1 MVQRTPTR
9 ITRTWSIPSKS
20 PRTTI
25 SGEEVKTRVT
35 IKGEK
40 FLVVKLSKMLQ
51 TDHNKMRKPKTDP
64 GYIQTWRVKGHLD
77 HRQTL
82 QIKKKEKAR
91 CLLTWNLTATQT
103 ILKAEVVSWQ
113 SACQLGIRLRIQGFP
128 GILAAWI
135 VSQVQGAPLSVTTLE
150 QAWTTSEP

>member
-1 MVQRTPTR
+1 MEQITPTR
-9 ITRTWSIPSKS
+9 ITRTWSILSKS
-20 PRTTI
+20 PKTTI

-35 IKGEK
+35 IKEEK

-51 TDHNKMRKPKTDP
+51 TDRKEMRKTKTDP

-77 HRQTL
+77 HLQTL

-113 SACQLGIRLRIQGFP
+113 SACQLRIRLRNQGFQ

-135 VSQVQGAPLSVTTLE
+135 VSQVQGGPLSVTTLE
-150 QAWTTSEP
+150 EAWTISEP